1 MIVCH
6 CRGVTDRE
14 IRGCVRAGQ
23 QTVCAVSQACGAAT
37 GCGGCKPL
45 VRKLVEHE
53 LEAQKH
59 TRLQVLQ
66 AAALVSA

>member
-1 MIVCH
+1 M
-6 CRGVTDRE
+6 
-14 IRGCVRAGQ
+14 RAGQ